1 MAILIAPTAEDV
13 RRSADALVAGA
24 GEVIRV
30 VRSGQWAGEANALS
44 PSHVD
49 WAIINDV
56 AEATQKPAT
65 RETFVSP
72 PGDLPRVAPAARE
85 GALAAEII
93 RRRRSAVSL
102 DGSTSIEA
110 ATLYAMLDRLLPRPG
125 VPPWDAIPWA
135 PHIHAIL
142 FVHRV
147 RGLAPGLY
155 ALERSEAAHD
165 RLRSALTPTFD
176 WERPPGCPEHL
187 RLYRLAE
194 ADVRELSQI
203 VSCHQD
209 IAADGAFSLGM
220 IADFSGPLQ
229 SQGAH
234 WYRRLFWEA
243 GALGHVLYLEAE
255 AALDS
260 GGPIRATGIG
270 CYFDDVFH
278 ELCGISSDE
287 FQSLYHFTV
296 GGPVD
301 DARLRTTAPYD
312 HLDLEGRA
320 PASGEISTARFEA
333 PVT

>member
-1 MAILIAPTAEDV
+1 
-13 RRSADALVAGA
+13 
-24 GEVIRV
+24 
-30 VRSGQWAGEANALS
+30 
-44 PSHVD
+44 
-49 WAIINDV
+49 
-56 AEATQKPAT
+56 
-65 RETFVSP
+65 
-72 PGDLPRVAPAARE
+72 
-85 GALAAEII
+85 
-93 RRRRSAVSL
+93 
-102 DGSTSIEA
+102 
-110 ATLYAMLDRLLPRPG
+110 
-125 VPPWDAIPWA
+125 
-135 PHIHAIL
+135 
-142 FVHRV
+142 
-147 RGLAPGLY
+147 
-155 ALERSEAAHD
+155 
-165 RLRSALTPTFD
+165 
-176 WERPPGCPEHL
+176 
-187 RLYRLAE
+187 
-194 ADVRELSQI
+194 

-301 DARLRTTAPYD
+301 DARLRTTAPYE

-320 PASGEISTARFEA
+320 PGSGSTARSEA